1 MGPLVATATGGLGSG
16 MQQAGIEAQKRQRQA
31 ILNRQLDRTAAV
43 QAKGAADS
51 ISEAQSMSPG
61 ARLAAMQAAEDA
73 TAAQTEKDLSGA
85 GADLLQAGAGEGG
98 AQSQAFMAAK
108 ADKALS
114 EGNRLT
120 ALARAAAKTR
130 SVGQTQQAETLRRS
144 ALAEALGSLYSTNR
158 ADAQAAGL
166 DAEAVEMPWYGQV
179 GQLVTTAGSAA
190 MRGGSGTW
198 SGR

>member
-1 MGPLVATATGGLGSG
+1 MGPLLATAGGGLGSG
-16 MQQAGIEAQKRQRQA
+16 MQQAGIEAQQRQRQA

-43 QAKGAADS
+43 QAKGAADT
-51 ISEAQSMSPG
+51 IGEAQTMAPG

-73 TAAQTEKDLSGA
+73 TAAQTQKDLGGAASGLA
-85 GADLLQAGAGEGG
+85 APGADGG
-98 AQSQAFMAAK
+98 AQSQAFVAAQ

-120 ALARAAAKTR
+120 SLARAAAKTR

-144 ALAEALGSLYSTNR
+144 ALAEALGSLYNTSR
-158 ADAQAAGL
+158 ADSQAAGL
-166 DAEAVEMPWYGQV
+166 DAEAVQMPWYGQV
-179 GQLVTTAGSAA
+179 GQLVNTAGSAA
-190 MRGGSGTW
+190 MRAGSGGSW